1 MIATFFKISIFSISE
16 TAKLSHPRFFIFLK
30 KSSWSVKI
38 SFYSCMN
45 HTWFYKVSPFF
56 SKTSHFY
63 LGSHIGSQLF
73 FAFYVILRRIWPLY
87 TLHIHTLLLV
97 LCSPFFRLYLRH
109 HTKFFEC
116 SMSSYTN
123 ACLLP
128 LFYSFFTLFTLLIL
142 FIELYHLLML
152 NANIFIIPFFH
163 SRPPP
168 KAPSFY

>member
-97 LCSPFFRLYLRH
+97 LCSPFFSSLFTSSHEVFWMLYVILH
-109 HTKFFEC
+109 QCMFATPILLFFHTF
-116 SMSSYTN
+116 
-123 ACLLP
+123 
-128 LFYSFFTLFTLLIL
+128 FTLLIL

-163 SRPPP
+163 SRPP
-168 KAPSFY
+168 APSFY